1 MLSTLTLNNVA
12 LIKKQTIDFQNGFN
26 CILGQ
31 SGAGKSIIIDALSF
45 SLGAKADKNLIR
57 SGENTMRVDAVFSE
71 LNDAEKKF
79 LQEIILVLYM
89 HHIIKM
95 DLYS

>member
-1 MLSTLTLNNVA
+1 MLSSLTLSNVA
-12 LIKKQTIDFQNGFN
+12 LIKKQVIDFQKGFN

-57 SGENTMRVDAVFSE
+57 SG
-71 LNDAEKKF
+71 
-79 LQEIILVLYM
+79 
-89 HHIIKM
+89 
-95 DLYS
+95 